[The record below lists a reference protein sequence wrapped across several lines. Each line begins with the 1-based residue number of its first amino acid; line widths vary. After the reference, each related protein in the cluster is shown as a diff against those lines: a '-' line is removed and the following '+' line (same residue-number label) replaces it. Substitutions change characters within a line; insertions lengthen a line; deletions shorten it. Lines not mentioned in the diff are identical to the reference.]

1 VSAVLIAAF
10 FLPAGALSDQVIPP
24 EHSPATVFLSPALV
38 LNASSLTGCFS
49 RSPAGDIVLPRT
61 KNTPGKEA
69 PAATASKR
77 VAGGYFYSPSTGQ
90 YISRTPLKIDAS
102 IKKAAMELGIPLW
115 WNDDGRIGKISFI
128 DARRLFDKLGMRLMS
143 PTQYWQI
150 LADAYASGDEAM
162 LKELRSRAF
171 AEWLDVIFIRENGKY
186 FMIEHPTITPAG
198 EWGKNTD
205 RSRFVEI
212 DMPKGRYAWFT
223 FDSIKNIWKIINK
236 KFGFPYKESVT
247 EERGKTGTIYKF
259 WDIYTDL
266 VDKGVAGMRGYVT
279 SSDTPS
285 LDCAMPLTVQSAPL
299 INIRPCR
306 TELPA
311 APLDADLF
319 DTLLSF
325 MDTFDTAMNSRD
337 YRGFY
342 ERKDDL
348 IAFLSRQMPES
359 ARELIRSGQENVF
372 IKTREK
378 VTDILGFLR
387 MYALSENEPAVAAAL
402 EAISA
407 DLFGVS
413 ASAVSDEEFS
423 GFIVSSRERL
433 QAALD
438 PVRPKNIVFVMGHKN
453 PDTDTVISSLFE
465 AYRNQLRDPA
475 TVYIPVVQGSRI
487 PDEVQALLRD
497 KQLSEGIFLSD
508 EPLYER
514 AYASGQANWILV
526 DQNVSEVQK
535 FVISILD
542 HHTPQEAAL
551 RQDAAKTIEIMGST
565 TAMVVQRFQGMG
577 IDLTGELARIC
588 YGATLMDTE
597 NRSRSKMTLKDSLVM
612 DRLAAAAGMNDRPGY
627 PVATEFYQSLMSA
640 LLGIADADYLFE
652 RDYKDDWGFGFA
664 VVKIKHLF
672 DRHSGTVNNADFIRR
687 LLDLARESNARQ
699 NLPLT
704 LVKICDYED
713 DNETVFKERMYFIF
727 GNNASEEF
735 KRQTLL
741 LFRTVLNNE
750 FRDKSI
756 AIAEQAEGDAVRFV
770 EWDGVS
776 RQLSR
781 KKIAPVLQPVVQAF
795 NRYFYSVDLGLYVSR
810 DFLKMN
816 NALRGAAHKL
826 GIELSADAAGYV
838 NYVSPYEL
846 YMLMDELGYSVL
858 SLSDYVRVRNEAAHV
873 HDRQMLASLESHD
886 FVEVLGTVVL
896 DYDPAAE
903 QGTVVDHPRGTRT
916 APGKYEVRG
925 ERDRVNIPR

>member
-1 VSAVLIAAF
+1 M
-10 FLPAGALSDQVIPP
+10 
-24 EHSPATVFLSPALV
+24 
-38 LNASSLTGCFS
+38 
-49 RSPAGDIVLPRT
+49 
-61 KNTPGKEA
+61 
-69 PAATASKR
+69 TASK
-77 VAGGYFYSPSTGQ
+77 Y
-90 YISRTPLKIDAS
+90 LEK
-102 IKKAAMELGIPLW
+102 
-115 WNDDGRIGKISFI
+115 
-128 DARRLFDKLGMRLMS
+128 
-143 PTQYWQI
+143 
-150 LADAYASGDEAM
+150 
-162 LKELRSRAF
+162 
-171 AEWLDVIFIRENGKY
+171 VII
-186 FMIEHPTITPAG
+186 
-198 EWGKNTD
+198 
-205 RSRFVEI
+205 
-212 DMPKGRYAWFT
+212 
-223 FDSIKNIWKIINK
+223 K
-236 KFGFPYKESVT
+236 KFGFPYKESVPG
-247 EERGKTGTIYKF
+247 ERGKTGTIYKF

-378 VTDILGFLR
+378 LTDILGFLR

-535 FVISILD
+535 FVISIPRY
-542 HHTPQEAAL
+542 HYPA
-551 RQDAAKTIEIMGST
+551 GSPLC
-565 TAMVVQRFQGMG
+565 G
-577 IDLTGELARIC
+577 
-588 YGATLMDTE
+588 
-597 NRSRSKMTLKDSLVM
+597 RSRENHRDHGLNHGHGRTAVPGHGYRP
-612 DRLAAAAGMNDRPGY
+612 DRGAGADLLRRDAHGY
-627 PVATEFYQSLMSA
+627 GKPQP
-640 LLGIADADYLFE
+640 I
-652 RDYKDDWGFGFA
+652 
-664 VVKIKHLF
+664 
-672 DRHSGTVNNADFIRR
+672 
-687 LLDLARESNARQ
+687 
-699 NLPLT
+699 
-704 LVKICDYED
+704 ED
-713 DNETVFKERMYFIF
+713 DLERQSGHGPAGCRRGNE
-727 GNNASEEF
+727 
-735 KRQTLL
+735 RQTGISG
-741 LFRTVLNNE
+741 RYG
-750 FRDKSI
+750 I
-756 AIAEQAEGDAVRFV
+756 
-770 EWDGVS
+770 
-776 RQLSR
+776 LS
-781 KKIAPVLQPVVQAF
+781 V
-795 NRYFYSVDLGLYVSR
+795 
-810 DFLKMN
+810 
-816 NALRGAAHKL
+816 
-826 GIELSADAAGYV
+826 AD
-838 NYVSPYEL
+838 E
-846 YMLMDELGYSVL
+846 
-858 SLSDYVRVRNEAAHV
+858 RVI
-873 HDRQMLASLESHD
+873 
-886 FVEVLGTVVL
+886 
-896 DYDPAAE
+896 
-903 QGTVVDHPRGTRT
+903 
-916 APGKYEVRG
+916 
-925 ERDRVNIPR
+925 RDRRCGLSVRARL